1 MKVEIIIFIII
12 IAFIIYYYGIKN
24 TEKDKSNNSESNNLS
39 NDIKLYNRLRDYINY
54 AINQYSLTI
63 DKYMILA
70 VIKKE
75 SYYDALTKK
84 NENVTGDKGKS
95 IGYMQVSSIALKD
108 VNNYYKTSFTDSL
121 LYDEKFNIVIG
132 CLYLNMCYL
141 SAMREKAKN
150 PIKLAFKK
158 YNGGIDETETSINA
172 IADLYSE
179 QAYKYYIDLKKVL

>member
-1 MKVEIIIFIII
+1 MKIEIIIFIVI
-12 IAFIIYYYGIKN
+12 IAFIIYYYGIRNTKKN
-24 TEKDKSNNSESNNLS
+24 KSDNSDNLN
-39 NDIKLYNRLRDYINY
+39 NDIKLYNRLKDYINY
-54 AINQYSLTI
+54 AINQYSLII

-108 VNNYYKTSFTDSL
+108 VNNYYKTSFTDSM
-121 LYDEKFNIVIG
+121 LYNEKFNIVIG

-150 PIKLAFKK
+150 PVKLAFKK

-179 QAYKYYIDLKKVL
+179 QAYKYYLELKKVL